1 MMALRSC
8 FCAVVA
14 KVAVTLAFWPLEGV
28 IWQVVPVHAP
38 LKPEKVDPEAGV
50 AVNVTLLPLLKSA
63 LQVVGQLMPAGL
75 LVTVPLPER
84 DTVTC
89 AEALKV
95 AETDWLL
102 ESTSLQVCPL
112 HAPPKPAN

>member
-1 MMALRSC
+1 
-8 FCAVVA
+8 
-14 KVAVTLAFWPLEGV
+14 VAVTLAFWPLEGV
-28 IWQVVPVHAP
+28 SWQVVPVHAP
-38 LKPEKVDPEAGV
+38 LKPEKVDPEAGL
-50 AVNVTLLPLLKSA
+50 AVSVTLLPLLKPA

-75 LVTVPLPER
+75 LVTVPLPES

-89 AEALKV
+89 AAEALKV

-112 HAPPKPAN
+112 QAPPKPAN